1 MSNCQFLI
9 LSLSRTLH
17 FLKIFL
23 VKKVFR
29 VISSLYRRSVP
40 WLAVIT
46 SYGGKIPTAFIRCL
60 VFYVKLCPIISQ
72 TIGRSAV
79 IPRALTDLLTYRL
92 TYPLARHF
100 ELAWAGNICNELLWR
115 KLKLIG
121 IFFCLF
127 LHPVEYW
134 FSCLVGRLLLCQ
146 ASPKITAS
154 PALIGRTTVT
164 MVWEVVILHTVIVRE
179 GVAYHVQYELVLF
192 FKCKYFL
199 V

>member
-1 MSNCQFLI
+1 M
-9 LSLSRTLH
+9 
-17 FLKIFL
+17 
-23 VKKVFR
+23 
-29 VISSLYRRSVP
+29 ISSLYCCHNLVACHYR
-40 WLAVIT
+40 L
-46 SYGGKIPTAFIRCL
+46 GGKILTAFIRCL
-60 VFYVKLCPIISQ
+60 VIYVKPCPIISQ

-79 IPRALTDLLTYRL
+79 IPRALTDLLTWL
-92 TYPLARHF
+92 TYPLARYF

-134 FSCLVGRLLLCQ
+134 FSCLVGRPFYARLHQKLLRRLHL
-146 ASPKITAS
+146 SENY
-154 PALIGRTTVT
+154 GYH
-164 MVWEVVILHTVIVRE
+164 VWEVVLLHTVIVRE

>member
-1 MSNCQFLI
+1 MSI
-9 LSLSRTLH
+9 LDST
-17 FLKIFL
+17 FEQTFAFFNNFL
-23 VKKVFR
+23 VKKSVR
-29 VISSLYRRSVP
+29 VISSLYCCHNLVARHYR
-40 WLAVIT
+40 L
-46 SYGGKIPTAFIRCL
+46 GGKILTAFIRCL
-60 VFYVKLCPIISQ
+60 VIYVKPCPIISQ